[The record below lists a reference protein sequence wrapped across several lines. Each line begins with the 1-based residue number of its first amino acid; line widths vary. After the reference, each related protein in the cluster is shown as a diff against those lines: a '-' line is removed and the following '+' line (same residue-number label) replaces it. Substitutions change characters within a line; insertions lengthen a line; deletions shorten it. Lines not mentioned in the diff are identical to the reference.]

1 MTPIADGSAV
11 STMLDMV
18 FPLHGHALEADPALD
33 LQHVL
38 LQACPFLQTD
48 ALSGIHPVRLV
59 PSGEVALLSQR
70 SRLLLRVRSERKRQ
84 LADLSGRELKVGA
97 HVLVLGDAYER
108 ELLPHATLYA
118 YSVASPADADE
129 LRFMEWVAQQ
139 LKAMDVQAHA
149 VCGKHHMRCGPD
161 GPLHAFSLMLHGQGS
176 AQALRILEQ
185 GLGPQRLLG
194 CGLFVAHKSAAA
206 VSDW

>member
-1 MTPIADGSAV
+1 
-11 STMLDMV
+11 MLDMI

-33 LQHVL
+33 LQHALLLVCPC
-38 LQACPFLQTD
+38 LQAD
-48 ALSGIHPVRLV
+48 ALSGIHPIRLV

-70 SRLLLRVRSERKRQ
+70 SRLLLRVRSERRQQ
-84 LADLSGRELKVGA
+84 LADLSGRELTVGA
-97 HVLVLGDAYER
+97 HTLVLGDAYAR

-118 YSVASPADADE
+118 YSVASPAGADE
-129 LRFMEWVAQQ
+129 LRFMEWVSQQ

-149 VCGKHHMRCGPD
+149 VCGKHHLRRGPD